1 MMELFKR
8 FHASLS
14 FEFFPLQ
21 KREIALGRENGLSK
35 EQIEL
40 YASPCF
46 NFLQMKEIRIA
57 LEHGMEKKKVRIL
70 ADPQLEVEDMRK
82 LRWRMER
89 GEIVHGRG
97 ACMVLKMFS
106 IL

>member
-1 MMELFKR
+1 MELFKR

-21 KREIALGRENGLSK
+21 KKEIALGRENGLL
-35 EQIEL
+35 EEEIEV

-46 NFLQMKEIRIA
+46 NFLQMQEIRLA

-70 ADPQLEVEDMRK
+70 ADPQLEVEEMRK

-97 ACMVLKMFS
+97 VCALLKMFS